1 MIRVLHAIKGL
12 DAGGAE
18 TLLLLAAANRDRAAF
33 EYEVAHLLPTHTALR
48 SAIEAE
54 DVVVHGLHGVP
65 GHDPRWVLRLRRLL
79 GERRYDV
86 VHAHSPLVATGVRL
100 AARSLPRSRRPLV
113 VVTLHNVWESHH
125 GAVQALDRATAP
137 LDDLRLAVSD
147 AVRDSVPGRARSSV
161 VTEVHGVDVDAI
173 RARADRAAVRAE
185 LGLGAGDLLVG
196 SVANLKPHKAYD
208 DLLTA
213 AARVTAADPRVRFVA
228 VGEGPLRGEL
238 EAQHLRLGLGDRF
251 RFLGYRPDATR
262 LQSGFDLLCLS
273 SRHEGLPLALMEALA
288 LGVPAVVTDVGGNRE
303 LVDDGVEGRLVPADR
318 PDLLADV
325 LLEVLGDPE
334 RRAAMAEAARRRGDG
349 CRADDA
355 TARIE
360 GHYLRLL
367 GR

>member
-18 TLLLLAAANRDRAAF
+18 TLLLLAAANRDRATF
-33 EYEVAHLLPTHTALR
+33 EYEVAHLLPTHTALKPV
-48 SAIEAE
+48 IEAE
-54 DVVVHGLHGVP
+54 DVVVHDLHGVP

-79 GERRYDV
+79 ADGRFDI
-86 VHAHSPLVATGVRL
+86 VHAHSPLVATGARL
-100 AARSLPRSRRPLV
+100 AARSLPAARRPRV

-125 GAVQALDRATAP
+125 GAVRALDRATAP
-137 LDDLRLAVSD
+137 LDDVRLAVSE
-147 AVRDSVPGRARSSV
+147 AVRTSVPGRSREAI
-161 VTEVHGVDVDAI
+161 VTEVHGIDVDAI
-173 RARADRAAVRAE
+173 RDRADRDGVRAE
-185 LGLGAGDLLVG
+185 LGIADDQLLVG

-213 AARVTAADPRVRFVA
+213 AAAVTAADDRIRFVA
-228 VGEGPLRGEL
+228 VGEGPLRPEL
-238 EAQHLRLGLGDRF
+238 EAQHARLGLGDRF

-303 LVDDGVEGRLVPADR
+303 LVDDGVEGRLVPASR
-318 PDLLADV
+318 PEVLADA
-325 LLEVLGDPE
+325 LLDVLGDPE
-334 RRAAMAEAARRRGDG
+334 RRARMADAARRRGDG

-360 GHYLRLL
+360 AHYLRLL
-367 GR
+367 RR